1 MGAELFTDEKGRLVI
16 RGRNKLNGVEHAVV
30 ADRIETGSYILAAA
44 ATRGDVRVEDCVPE
58 HNSILLEYMQEA
70 GVPMEIGENY
80 VHVKPYQAPLKP
92 VRIKTAPY
100 PGFATD
106 LQAPWM
112 ALMILAQGASEVDE
126 VIFENRF
133 MHAPELVRMGADIVT
148 EKSVARINGVKE
160 LSGAHVMAS
169 DLRGGFALLMAGLC
183 AKGITE
189 IERVY
194 HIDRGYEDPE
204 GKLNALGAKVTRYNP
219 DKDDF

>member
-1 MGAELFTDEKGRLVI
+1 VKVQA
-16 RGRNKLNGVEHAVV
+16 
-30 ADRIETGSYILAAA
+30 
-44 ATRGDVRVEDCVPE
+44 CVPE
-58 HNSILLEYMQEA
+58 HNSILLEYLQEA
-70 GVPMEIGENY
+70 GVPMEIGPDF
-80 VHVKPYQAPLKP
+80 VHVKPYQTPLKP

-112 ALMILAQGASEVDE
+112 ALMILADGASEVDE
-126 VIFENRF
+126 DIFENRF

-148 EKSVARINGVKE
+148 EKSIARIKGVKE